1 VLLLDQ
7 LRAGGAQLSYH
18 GDMDPTGLALTEH
31 HRRRFGARPWRMGG
45 RDYLAALDE
54 AVVTVDPAVTIP
66 PTPWDPDL
74 ADAVRE
80 HRRVV
85 YEEQVIEV
93 LLRDLRG

>member
-1 VLLLDQ
+1 M
-7 LRAGGAQLSYH
+7 GAS
-18 GDMDPTGLALTEH
+18 
-31 HRRRFGARPWRMGG
+31 
-45 RDYLAALDE
+45 DYLAAVDE
-54 AVVTVDPAVTIP
+54 AVVTVDDGVTIP

-93 LLRDLRG
+93 LLRDLQR